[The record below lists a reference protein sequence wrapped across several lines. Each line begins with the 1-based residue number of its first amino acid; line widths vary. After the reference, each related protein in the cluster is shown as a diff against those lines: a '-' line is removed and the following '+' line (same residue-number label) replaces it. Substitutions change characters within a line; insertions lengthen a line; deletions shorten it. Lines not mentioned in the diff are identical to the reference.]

1 VPIVSSPAPTTTRR
15 TSRATIALVA
25 AAVIVAVCAVL
36 LVGESR
42 YRSCIA
48 RAEARYPAVPVSAF
62 NGRATGPLKVSFVDE
77 RAGALDDCGRF
88 V

>member
-1 VPIVSSPAPTTTRR
+1 VAFVSTPSTPRRGSP
-15 TSRATIALVA
+15 ATIALVA
-25 AAVIVAVCAVL
+25 AAVVVALCAVV

-62 NGRATGPLKVSFVDE
+62 TGRATGPLKVSFVDE
-77 RAGALDDCGRF
+77 RARALDDCGRF
-88 V
+88 F

>member
-1 VPIVSSPAPTTTRR
+1 V
-15 TSRATIALVA
+15 VA
-25 AAVIVAVCAVL
+25 AAVVVAICAVL

-62 NGRATGPLKVSFVDE
+62 TGRAPGPLMVSLVTARG
-77 RAGALDDCGRF
+77 RALHDCGRF
-88 V
+88 F